1 MSWKELDT
9 KNRRIFYWIKNLSNG
24 RILYQ
29 SSSLKTVSVNKYWV
43 NKIVVYLNIVLE
55 VNEFF
60 Y

>member
-1 MSWKELDT
+1 MAELY
-9 KNRRIFYWIKNLSNG
+9 I
-24 RILYQ
+24 Q
-29 SSSLKTVSVNKYWV
+29 SRSLKTVSVNKYRV